1 MCYLGVQQAAQSYVH
16 VTHGWA
22 AFLLLSATQGRDCR
36 KAEHPDYQQRG
47 EEEWEQQVQYQNTYV
62 AKWNEVPIVADKIIL
77 LPWLPSLNS
86 FEHNK
91 CSLLCC
97 WQNRNYVSVT
107 QINIGPSNTSLEL
120 VIRDAWF
127 YCITVRPFVIFAL
140 YIIYGCTWAAGK
152 PSEDSCEIK
161 APWESVQ
168 TRKSCGKAG

>member
-1 MCYLGVQQAAQSYVH
+1 MCYLGVQQATQSYVH

-36 KAEHPDYQQRG
+36 KAEHPNYQQWG
-47 EEEWEQQVQYQNTYV
+47 EEEWEQHQNMYV

-97 WQNRNYVSVT
+97 WQNINYVSVI

-120 VIRDAWF
+120 VIRDVCF

-140 YIIYGCTWAAGK
+140 YIIYSCTRAASK

-161 APWESVQ
+161 APWE
-168 TRKSCGKAG
+168 